1 MSRNVADIDKTHA
14 QLEAESRRYLGN
26 GIAWSSLLYVA
37 MGLFMIVISRIWN
50 TLPLNTPAIFQVLG
64 NWEQAIWVRWMSIAF
79 FAIAGLVLLSGLL
92 YSNRAGDKKTI
103 AVAKVVAFI
112 QQPWIAFALIAI
124 AGVWLYIIIDAG
136 KEGDFAAF
144 FAGLS
149 NVDLGDKALKYD
161 FIWKMQKLPILPFL
175 MFGVFSIGIYPFTM
189 YSSAITLQDT
199 GMVLNKKRLVHPMP
213 QEQRARMYA
222 VKGLFTASL
231 FYLLIG
237 VAIWGIGL
245 ARALGVDAFYPIIAV
260 ETYPMWLNVYWI
272 FPVAFAA
279 CCMVTSIWY
288 YVKPAAPTARALAW
302 YCGFVQM
309 LVPVIGWF
317 FGITLMM
324 NLRASAKDVEPKTT
338 RRCMFYGFSAAVFS
352 VIVPLFVFWMVA
364 LNRVHPGNFG
374 FAIDP
379 NNLEAQVNGL
389 VWTATLVLVLFYF
402 LIGFYLIMESLSAE
416 IAAKKSF
423 QRGLAFLFICLGI
436 VELVVILYSVFNK
449 MGIKILPDMIPAPA
463 EVRGDNS
470 TMFLFAGLAVTYI
483 VYCIERFLK
492 NSKHMAVT
500 IVVVAMALAGVAGLV
515 FSFIP
520 AINGA
525 EWYQIG
531 GYVFMGLPGI
541 GLLLG
546 VLMILVTYSQLA
558 AQTSGVIK
566 KSALTILF
574 GFLIT
579 VASAL
584 MHVLRNQIAEF
595 PFNWLVFIV
604 LNIIGMLIYMQG
616 ILRASY

>member
-1 MSRNVADIDKTHA
+1 MSRNVADIDKTPE
-14 QLEAESRRYLGN
+14 QLQAESRRYLGN

-37 MGLFMIVISRIWN
+37 IGLFMIVVSRIWDS
-50 TLPLNTPAIFQVLG
+50 LPLNTPAIFQIIG
-64 NWEQAIWVRWMSIAF
+64 NWEQAVWLRWMSTAF
-79 FAIAGLVLLSGLL
+79 FAIAVLVFLSGLL
-92 YSNRAGDKKTI
+92 YSKHAEDKRTMTL
-103 AVAKVVAFI
+103 AKVVAFI

-124 AGVWLYIIIDAG
+124 AGIWLYIIIDAG
-136 KEGDFAAF
+136 DEGDFAGF

-149 NVDLGDKALKYD
+149 NVDLDDEAQKYD
-161 FIWKMQKLPILPFL
+161 FIWNMQKLPILPFL
-175 MFGVFSIGIYPFTM
+175 MFGIFSIGIYPLTM
-189 YSSAITLQDT
+189 YTSAITLQDM
-199 GMVLNKKRLVHPMP
+199 GLVLNKKRLANPMP
-213 QEQRARMYA
+213 HEKRARMYA
-222 VKGLFTASL
+222 VKGLFTASF
-231 FYLLIG
+231 FYLIIG
-237 VAIWGIGL
+237 VAVWGIGYV
-245 ARALGVDAFYPIIAV
+245 RAIGLDALYPLIAF
-260 ETYPMWLNVYWI
+260 ETYPMWLTVYWI

-279 CCMVTSIWY
+279 CCMVTSVWY
-288 YVKPAAPTARALAW
+288 YARPASPTPRSLAW

-317 FGITLMM
+317 FGITLML
-324 NLRASAKDVEPKTT
+324 NLRGSAKGVEPKTE
-338 RRCMFYGFSAAVFS
+338 RRSMFYAFSAAVFS
-352 VIVPLFVFWMVA
+352 ILIPLFVFWMVA
-364 LNRVHPGNFG
+364 LNRVHPGNFD

-402 LIGFYLIMESLSAE
+402 LAGFYLIIESLSAGVT
-416 IAAKKSF
+416 AKKNF

-449 MGIKILPDMIPAPA
+449 MGIQILPDMIPAPA
-463 EVRGDNS
+463 AVRGDNS
-470 TMFLFAGLAVTYI
+470 IMFLFAGMSVIYI

-492 NSKHMAVT
+492 NSKHMIVT
-500 IVVVAMALAGVAGLV
+500 IIVLAMAIAGAAGLM

-520 AINGA
+520 AINEA

-531 GYVFMGLPGI
+531 GYVVMGLTGI

-546 VLMILVTYSQLA
+546 VLMVLITYGQLA
-558 AQTSGVIK
+558 AQTSGEIK

-579 VASAL
+579 VLSAL
-584 MHVLRNQIAEF
+584 LHVLRNQIAEF

-604 LNIIGMLIYMQG
+604 LNIIGMLVYMQG